1 MGRDN
6 VLFIHVTLIPY
17 IKAAGEMKTKP
28 TQHGVMKLRE
38 IGIEPS
44 ILICRMEKP
53 LTEDLK
59 AKIAMFCNVEH
70 RAVIDECDVGT
81 SIYEVPLLLR
91 NQKLD
96 DLVLE
101 YLHMDAPEADMKAW
115 EEMVHRCRFP
125 KHKVTIA
132 VAGKYTELKDAYKSI
147 WEAITHGGVASNSS
161 VDIVYQDV
169 ESETLEED
177 LSKVDGILVPGGFGD
192 RGIEGKIA
200 AIKYARENNVPF
212 FGVCLGMQCA
222 VIEFARNVLGLK
234 DAHSSEFNPKT
245 KNPIIYW
252 MAGQKNIKN
261 MGGTMRLGSYA
272 CALSKNSTA
281 RAAYKRD
288 SIKER
293 HRHRYEFNNKY
304 RKQVEANGLTVSGMN
319 PEQNLVEIVELKK
332 HPWFV
337 GVQFHP
343 EFLSRPTRP
352 HPLFRDFVSAAL
364 VNRLNK
370 ESQ

>member
-1 MGRDN
+1 
-6 VLFIHVTLIPY
+6 
-17 IKAAGEMKTKP
+17 
-28 TQHGVMKLRE
+28 
-38 IGIEPS
+38 
-44 ILICRMEKP
+44 
-53 LTEDLK
+53 
-59 AKIAMFCNVEH
+59 
-70 RAVIDECDVGT
+70 
-81 SIYEVPLLLR
+81 
-91 NQKLD
+91 
-96 DLVLE
+96 
-101 YLHMDAPEADMKAW
+101 
-115 EEMVHRCRFP
+115 MVHRCRFP

-161 VDIVYQDV
+161 VEIVYQDV

-272 CALSKNSTA
+272 CTLSKNSNA

-304 RKQVEANGLTVSGMN
+304 RKQVEANGLTVSGVN

-352 HPLFRDFVSAAL
+352 HPLFRDFVAASL